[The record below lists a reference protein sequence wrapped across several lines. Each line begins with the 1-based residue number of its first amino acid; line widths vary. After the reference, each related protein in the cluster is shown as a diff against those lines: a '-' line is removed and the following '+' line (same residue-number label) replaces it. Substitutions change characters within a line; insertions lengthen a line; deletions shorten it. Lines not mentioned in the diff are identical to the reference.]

1 MKFAPIFTIVGLSA
15 AVAMAAPDL
24 TVRQNGVPDCEDGI
38 DGPDGSW
45 RTANDCK
52 DECYLRENAD
62 NDNKKNVCKGLCMN
76 VGHPAPIIV
85 CRGKHFN

>member
-45 RTANDCK
+45 RT
-52 DECYLRENAD
+52 
-62 NDNKKNVCKGLCMN
+62 GT
-76 VGHPAPIIV
+76 
-85 CRGKHFN
+85 